1 MRVARQ
7 DLSLHKE
14 TVRELDLRDGFPRTL
29 FISRRASV
37 SSGDLL
43 HYNETLLQMCF
54 ERRMCVTRQMYVP
67 ETIPFKKISD
77 ARIRGAPVIY
87 QTTHGINLADAIIP

>member
-43 HYNETLLQMCF
+43 HYNETLSQIRF
-54 ERRMCVTRQMYVP
+54 ERRMWVTRKMHVL
-67 ETIPFKKISD
+67 ETI
-77 ARIRGAPVIY
+77 
-87 QTTHGINLADAIIP
+87 L